1 MRGEG
6 KSSREIV
13 YPDQHSRQG
22 RGSWLLAGILR
33 IRKDAKG
40 RSIGHGYHLLSQM
53 MKFDENEK
61 KKKYEPQILMGA
73 SNSSKIGWFMKSSRA
88 LVHRYLISYSCS

>member
-1 MRGEG
+1 
-6 KSSREIV
+6 
-13 YPDQHSRQG
+13 
-22 RGSWLLAGILR
+22 
-33 IRKDAKG
+33 
-40 RSIGHGYHLLSQM
+40 

-73 SNSSKIGWFMKSSRA
+73 SNSSKIGWFMKISRA